1 MATKNPRFSVTLEQ
15 ELYDAIEDYRFTR
28 RLKSQNQAVVE
39 LLEKGLDKTQK
50 EPPPAPKGPREKQEE
65 RFMELYASLS
75 DERRAFLEAVVQALI
90 QQG

>member
-1 MATKNPRFSVTLEQ
+1 MPTKNPRFTITLSND
-15 ELYDAIEDYRFTR
+15 LYDKMEDYRFTH
-28 RLKSQNQAVVE
+28 RLKSQNQAVLE
-39 LLEKGLDKTQK
+39 LLEKGIKTMEK